1 MRLAGI
7 IINAAVRGVAV
18 LSQLPIVVKALGFN
32 PRKSTK
38 TGAGKR
44 DVVVE
49 FGGATF
55 SPGAVLYADDDGVV
69 VLPRP

>member
-7 IINAAVRGVAV
+7 IINAAVRGVTV
-18 LSQLPIVVKALGFN
+18 LSQLPIGVKVLGSN
-32 PRKSTK
+32 PRKTTK

-49 FGGATF
+49 FG
-55 SPGAVLYADDDGVV
+55 
-69 VLPRP
+69 

>member
-1 MRLAGI
+1 MRLGR
-7 IINAAVRGVAV
+7 NYHQRCGPWCRRPFAVAHRRQG
-18 LSQLPIVVKALGFN
+18 LGSN